1 MIVIKHDEAK
11 NARSLDLD
19 REAWIMMLGFPED
32 LRCDAIIAKSVSNF
46 GIMEVWHESFS
57 LARILVKVYLN
68 DDRKIPA
75 SVKVNAGLPNRGK
88 SWTVP
93 VYTLKKNATELP
105 NEEAFVTL
113 GPLHPIP
120 P

>member
-1 MIVIKHDEAK
+1 
-11 NARSLDLD
+11 
-19 REAWIMMLGFPED
+19 MLGFPED

-75 SVKVNAGLPNRGK
+75 SVKVNVGLPNRGK

-93 VYTLKKNATELP
+93 MYTLEKNATELP